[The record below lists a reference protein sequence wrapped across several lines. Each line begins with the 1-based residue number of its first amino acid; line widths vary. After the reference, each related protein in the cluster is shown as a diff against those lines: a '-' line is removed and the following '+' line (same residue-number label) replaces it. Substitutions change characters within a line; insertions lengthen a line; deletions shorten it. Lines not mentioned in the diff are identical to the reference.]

1 MIPNSSKIFSSNRVN
16 SPFWIFLRLVF
27 VSMAVI
33 CFGCATLKPV
43 DLPDEKALEPART
56 ELWTVLANERSGNWF
71 KLLNTGEE
79 AIEWRLRVIDS
90 AIRSLDLQTFL
101 WKEDAT
107 GLKILR
113 HILEAADRG
122 VRVRLLLDDLFTVG
136 ENDLIYD
143 IDHHPNIEFRIY
155 NPFGRRYDSFFL
167 RELMNLG
174 EFSRLDHRMH
184 NKVMVADNRAAI
196 LGGRNLAD
204 EYFGNHSDANFR
216 DMEVLTVGSI
226 VESISR
232 HFDDYWNSNW
242 SFPVDRLLDL
252 PPLEKQPAVLM
263 VQLKETIDLGLE
275 ENHINRRSQWLFAAR
290 AAHPGQADVIADEPA
305 QKSPAAE
312 SELPN
317 QLAHALVKWID
328 RSNEELIIV
337 SAYLIPTPELEEAVE
352 RAESRGVRVRILT
365 NSLRSNNHIAAH
377 SAYRNHVHRLIGHG
391 ADLHE
396 VRAQAKDRS
405 IYMRN
410 PVDDKKLG
418 LHAKLILFDQEH
430 TFIGSTN
437 MDPRSLRLN
446 TEIGVFIQSY
456 ELNQHLRQQLEID
469 FHKRNAWHLQAAD
482 NGRIIWV
489 ADDIVLDS
497 QPADSAF
504 QRLEDWFL
512 SILPIEEEM

>member
-1 MIPNSSKIFSSNRVN
+1 MTPILQKLFSTRKDTC
-16 SPFWIFLRLVF
+16 PFWIVMPVLL
-27 VSMAVI
+27 AAIVI
-33 CFGCATLKPV
+33 VYAGCSTLQPV
-43 DLPDEKALEPART
+43 DLPDEKALEPAET
-56 ELWTVLANERSGNWF
+56 EFWTALLTERSGNWF

-90 AIRSLDLQTFL
+90 ATRSLDLQTFL

-136 ENDLIYD
+136 ENDLIFD
-143 IDHHPNIEFRIY
+143 IDHHPNIDYRIY
-155 NPFGRRYDSFFL
+155 NPFGRRYDSFFF

-204 EYFGNHSDANFR
+204 EYFGNHSAANFR
-216 DMEVLTVGSI
+216 DMEVLTVGPI
-226 VESISR
+226 IESISDR
-232 HFDDYWNSNW
+232 FDEYWNSHW
-242 SFPVDRLLDL
+242 SIPVDRVLDL
-252 PPLEKQPAVLM
+252 PPREKEPAVLLT
-263 VQLKETIDLGLE
+263 QLKENVDLGLE
-275 ENHINRRSQWLFAAR
+275 ENHVTRRSKWLSAAR
-290 AAHPGQADVIADEPA
+290 SAHPGEADVISDEPA
-305 QKSPAAE
+305 QKNPEAE
-312 SELPN
+312 NELPN

-328 RSNEELIIV
+328 RSNKELIIV
-337 SAYLIPTPELEEAVE
+337 SAYLIPTPELEEAIE

-377 SAYRNHVHRLIGHG
+377 SAYRNYMQRLIGHG

-396 VRAQAKDRS
+396 VRAAAKDRS
-405 IYMRN
+405 IYMQN
-410 PVDDKKLG
+410 PVDRKKLG
-418 LHAKLILFDQEH
+418 LHAKLILIDQEY

-437 MDPRSLRLN
+437 MDPRSLHLN
-446 TEIGVFIQSY
+446 TEIGVFIQSNQ
-456 ELNQHLRQQLEID
+456 LNQRLREKIEID
-469 FHKRNAWHLQAAD
+469 FHKRNAWHLQVAD
-482 NGRIIWV
+482 NGRIAWV
-489 ADDIVLDS
+489 ADDIVLNS

>member
-1 MIPNSSKIFSSNRVN
+1 MPVLLALIAIFY
-16 SPFWIFLRLVF
+16 
-27 VSMAVI
+27 A
-33 CFGCATLKPV
+33 GCARLQPV
-43 DLPDEKALEPART
+43 DIPDEKALEPAETEFWT
-56 ELWTVLANERSGNWF
+56 ELVTERSGNWF
-71 KLLNTGEE
+71 MLLNTGEE

-90 AIRSLDLQTFL
+90 ATHSLDLQTFL
-101 WKEDAT
+101 WKEDAI

-136 ENDLIYD
+136 ENDLIFD
-143 IDHHPNIEFRIY
+143 IDHHPNIEYRIY
-155 NPFGRRYDSFFL
+155 NPFRRRYDSFVL

-174 EFSRLDHRMH
+174 AFSRLDHRMH

-216 DMEVLTVGSI
+216 DMEVLTVGPI
-226 VESISR
+226 IESISR
-232 HFDDYWNSNW
+232 RFDDYWNSHW
-242 SFPVDRLLDL
+242 SFPVDRILDL
-252 PPLEKQPAVLM
+252 PPPEKQPAVLM
-263 VQLKETIDLGLE
+263 ARLKETIDLGLE
-275 ENHINRRSQWLFAAR
+275 ENHITRRDKWLSAAR
-290 AAHPGQADVIADEPA
+290 SAQPGEADVISDEPA
-305 QKSPAAE
+305 QKTPEAE
-312 SELPN
+312 DELPI
-317 QLAHALVKWID
+317 QLAHELVKWID

-337 SAYLIPTPELEEAVE
+337 SAYLIPTPELEEAIE

-377 SAYRNHVHRLIGHG
+377 SAYRHHVRRLIGHG

-405 IYMRN
+405 LYMQN
-410 PVDDKKLG
+410 PVDKKKLG
-418 LHAKLILFDQEH
+418 LHAKLILIDQEH

-437 MDPRSLRLN
+437 MDPRSLHLN
-446 TEIGVFIQSY
+446 TEIGIFIQSS
-456 ELNQHLRQQLEID
+456 ELNQRLREKLEID
-469 FHKRNAWHLQAAD
+469 FHKRNAWHLQVAD
-482 NGRIIWV
+482 NGEIVWV
-489 ADDIVLDS
+489 ADDLVLNS
-497 QPADSAF
+497 QPADSVF

>member
-1 MIPNSSKIFSSNRVN
+1 MIPISAKIICSKRGTCA
-16 SPFWIFLRLVF
+16 FWIVLRLVLA
-27 VSMAVI
+27 SMAVI

-43 DLPDEKALEPART
+43 DLPDEKALEPAET
-56 ELWTVLANERSGNWF
+56 ELWAMLASERSDNWF
-71 KLLNTGEE
+71 KLLNTGQE

-90 AIRSLDLQTFL
+90 ASRSLDLQTFL
-101 WKEDAT
+101 WKEDTT

-143 IDHHPNIEFRIY
+143 IDHHSNIEYRIY
-155 NPFGRRYDSFFL
+155 NPFGRRYDSFFM

-204 EYFGNHSDANFR
+204 EYFGNHSVSNFR
-216 DMEVLTVGSI
+216 DMEVLTAGPI
-226 VESISR
+226 IGAISR

-242 SFPVDRLLDL
+242 SFPVDRVLDR
-252 PPLEKQPAVLM
+252 PPPEKQPAVLM
-263 VQLKETIDLGLE
+263 AQLKETIDLGLE
-275 ENHINRRSQWLFAAR
+275 EDHIKRRSKWLSAVRSAY
-290 AAHPGQADVIADEPA
+290 PGEASVIADEPA
-305 QKSPAAE
+305 QEHPEAE
-312 SELPN
+312 NELPN
-317 QLAHALVKWID
+317 QLEHVLVKWID
-328 RSNEELIIV
+328 RSNEELVIV
-337 SAYLIPTPELEEAVE
+337 SAYLIPTRQLEHAVE

-365 NSLRSNNHIAAH
+365 NSLRSNNHLAAH

-396 VRAQAKDRS
+396 VRAYAKDRS
-405 IYMRN
+405 MYMRN
-410 PVDDKKLG
+410 PADKKKLG
-418 LHAKLILFDQEH
+418 LHAKLILIDQEH

-437 MDPRSLRLN
+437 MDPRSLHLN

-456 ELNQHLRQQLEID
+456 ELNQHLREKLEID
-469 FHKRNAWHLQAAD
+469 FHKRNAWHLQLAG
-482 NGRIIWV
+482 NGMIIWV

-497 QPADSAF
+497 QPTDSAF